1 MRAQKEER
9 TRKRVYPW
17 FTQSPFAPRTGVG
30 SLLALSRRAT
40 PSIRVL
46 FVPVWRRLA
55 VFLRFQ
61 LLYIS
66 IGLAPFPGPSLHR
79 ECYHTASDVLHVGWL
94 HHLVLY
100 IHEFNL
106 KPQASPPYSYSY
118 IACHW
123 TATECIQWYTHTH
136 IYDIYVRI
144 YYLFTITWY

>member
-9 TRKRVYPW
+9 RRKRVYPW

-61 LLYIS
+61 LLHIS
-66 IGLAPFPGPSLHR
+66 IGVAPFPGPSLHR

-106 KPQASPPYSYSY
+106 QPQVSPPYSY
-118 IACHW
+118 IACPW
-123 TATECIQWYTHTH
+123 TATECIQWYTH
-136 IYDIYVRI
+136 IYMIYTYV
-144 YYLFTITWY
+144 YTTYLQIMTWY